1 MSGVVMEALNVEKV
15 LGTGPAQVR
24 ALKGVSLTLRGGEL
38 TLLMGPSGSGKTT
51 LLSILG
57 CMLSPTE
64 GTVRVRGE
72 AIEGKGPEELAKI
85 RRENIGFVFQ
95 SYHLFPTLTAADN
108 VRLALDVRDESGR
121 KAKNR
126 AREALARVGLAQK
139 TINYPKQL
147 SGGEQQRVAIAR
159 AVVGEPSV
167 VLADEP
173 TAALDAEN
181 GKAIMSILAEI
192 AKDPNRGVLVV
203 THDPRLVP
211 YADRIVHIEDG
222 NIVREETRGGTRR
235 EETSGKA

>member
-126 AREALARVGLAQK
+126 AKEALARVGLAQK